1 MEKDAFIMQLWQMI
15 EIKEKISELL
25 LTMDCCPQNSLLQSM
40 FQGVGLD
47 AKKHSEMFK
56 GLLDR
61 AQGVNQAIE
70 EEKKSAII
78 DTISKVL
85 ELEWNM
91 KTQVR
96 NVIDKITDEKTKK
109 VLTTILG
116 DIQRHEVTLKD
127 LKELVDSMTV
137 KEEKVLDKIWKY
149 SIKFDDDEEA

>member
-1 MEKDAFIMQLWQMI
+1 MEKDAFIMQLRQMI

-25 LTMDCCPQNSLLQSM
+25 LTVDCCPNNSLLESL
-40 FQGVGLD
+40 FRGIGLD

-61 AQGVNQAIE
+61 AQGINQAVE
-70 EEKKSAII
+70 DERKTAII
-78 DTISKVL
+78 ETISKVL

-116 DIQRHEVTLKD
+116 DIQRHEVTLGD
-127 LKELVDSMTV
+127 LKDFVDSMTV
-137 KEEKVLDKIWKY
+137 EEENVLDKIWKY
-149 SIKFDDDEEA
+149 SIKFDDEEE

>member
-1 MEKDAFIMQLWQMI
+1 MQLRQMI
-15 EIKEKISELL
+15 EIKEKIGELL
-25 LTMDCCPQNSLLQSM
+25 LTVDCCPNNSLLESM
-40 FQGVGLD
+40 FRGIGLD

-61 AQGVNQAIE
+61 AQGINQAVE
-70 EEKKSAII
+70 EERKAAII

-96 NVIDKITDEKTKK
+96 NVIDKITDEKTKR

-127 LKELVDSMTV
+127 LNEFVDSMTV
-137 KEEKVLDKIWKY
+137 DEEKVLDKIWKY